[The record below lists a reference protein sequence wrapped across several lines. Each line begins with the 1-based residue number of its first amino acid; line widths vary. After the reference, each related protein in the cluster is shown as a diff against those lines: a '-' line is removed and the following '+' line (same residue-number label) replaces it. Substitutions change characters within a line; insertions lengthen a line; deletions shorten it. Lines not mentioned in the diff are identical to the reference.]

1 MRRCLDEDVVM
12 KPGDTKSAERL
23 YLGVDV
29 GGTKVQASLAG
40 ESGKII
46 ERRRCP
52 TPRDG
57 DPERVVAVIEAAMAE
72 TLAKTGIEA
81 PLLTAVG
88 IAIPGVVEPEAGRVV
103 VTPNLSL
110 AGVAIGP
117 RLEEKLGVPVAVGN
131 DCNLGALGEK
141 WLGAAR
147 HADSLVAIFVG
158 TGIGA
163 GCVQDGKLW
172 RGARESAG
180 EIGHIVLQVGGPEC
194 GCGNRGCFE
203 ALASRTAIERD
214 IRQALAAGRQS
225 VLSRLMGEDLTVVRS
240 RLLRQALAEKDELV
254 TEIMRRA
261 AEVIGHACLTVR
273 HLIDPELIVLGGGV
287 LEACSDFILPIA
299 CSVVDSDRLTGA
311 REGGGLVLSA
321 LGDDAVTLGAVALAR
336 MRVGRDPLETRSA
349 MESNCP
355 RIEKTGFGEITVG
368 GKKYTCDVQ
377 IRADGK
383 VRKRKKSLAK
393 ELYGSSHVIGP
404 AELEKVCK
412 GDPEVVVIGT
422 GMSGMAKLSEDALP
436 YLQQRCIKCEVLTT
450 PEAAAAY
457 NQAGRRKAALI
468 HVTC

>member
-1 MRRCLDEDVVM
+1 M
-12 KPGDTKSAERL
+12 KPSDAQSAERL

-29 GGTKVQASLAG
+29 GGTKVQASLVG
-40 ESGKII
+40 ESGKVI

-57 DPERVVAVIEAAMAE
+57 GPERVVAAIEGAMEE

-81 PLLTAVG
+81 PLLIAVG

-103 VTPNLSL
+103 VTPNLNLS
-110 AGVAIGP
+110 GVAIGR
-117 RLEEKLGVPVAVGN
+117 RLEGKFGVPVAVGN
-131 DCNLGALGEK
+131 DGNLGALGEK

-147 HADSLVAIFVG
+147 HADSVVAIFVG

-163 GCVQDGKLW
+163 GCVQDGRLW

-225 VLSRLMGEDLTVVRS
+225 VLSRLIGGDLNLVRS
-240 RLLRQALAEKDELV
+240 GMLRQALAERDELV

-287 LEACSDFILPIA
+287 LEACSDFMLPIVR
-299 CSVVDSDRLTGA
+299 SVVDADRLTGA
-311 REGGGLVLSA
+311 REGGGLVPSV

-336 MRVGRDPLETRSA
+336 MLVDRSPWEA
-349 MESNCP
+349 RRAIKRKCP
-355 RIEKTGFGEITVG
+355 RIEKTSFGEIMIG
-368 GKKYTCDVQ
+368 GKTYAYDVQ
-377 IRADGK
+377 IRAGGK
-383 VRKRKKSLAK
+383 VRKRKKKLAK
-393 ELYGSSHVIGP
+393 GLYGSSHIIGP

-412 GDPEVVVIGT
+412 GHPEVVFIGT
-422 GMSGMAKLSEDALP
+422 GMSGMAKLSEDALR
-436 YLQQRCIKCEVLTT
+436 YLQQRSIKCEVLTT
-450 PEAAAAY
+450 PKAAAAY
-457 NQAGRRKAALI
+457 NEAEQRKAALI